1 MDMDGLHS
9 PFIKVD
15 QDMQTPVPGM
25 FGAGDVTA
33 GGYNSFSRAVSQGVA
48 AGLSAYR
55 YVYQKKFGIYP
66 PLFAYRAT
74 DFPIP
79 AHFQELPAFDD
90 RLLPKSLVSER
101 MIRTALKKDWAWLS
115 KTLDGNLS
123 ILEIAE
129 KKKAPPGDL
138 RKVLTQL
145 VEKKLITF
153 HVEVG

>member
-1 MDMDGLHS
+1 
-9 PFIKVD
+9 
-15 QDMQTPVPGM
+15 
-25 FGAGDVTA
+25 VTA
-33 GGYNSFSRAVSQGVA
+33 GGYNSFSRAVSQGIA

-66 PLFAYRAT
+66 SLFAYRPT
-74 DFPIP
+74 DFSIS
-79 AHFQELPAFDD
+79 AHFQELPALDD
-90 RLLPKSLVSER
+90 HLLPKSLVSER
-101 MIRTALKKDWAWLS
+101 KIEMLLKKDWTWLS
-115 KTLDGNLS
+115 RKLNGNLS

-138 RKVLTQL
+138 RKVLTRL